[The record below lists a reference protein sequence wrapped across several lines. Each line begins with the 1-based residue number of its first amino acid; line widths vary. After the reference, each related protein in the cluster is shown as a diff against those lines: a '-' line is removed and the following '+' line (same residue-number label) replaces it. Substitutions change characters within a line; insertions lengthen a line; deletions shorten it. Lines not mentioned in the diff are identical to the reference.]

1 MSKWKQTIT
10 RASGVAD
17 WLNELEREY
26 HVHGETLAVT
36 TLPQS
41 LVLAVVRVSEK
52 GGDGWIS
59 AVAYDTQTVI
69 SYDGLGGA

>member
-1 MSKWKQTIT
+1 MTKWKQTIT
-10 RASGVAD
+10 RPSSVAI

-41 LVLAVVRVSEK
+41 LVLAVVRTSEK
-52 GGDGWIS
+52 GGGIWI
-59 AVAYDTQTVI
+59 ATYEAQTVT
-69 SYDGLGGA
+69 SYDGAGGA